1 MSQDIPDT
9 PPQPGQETAP
19 WRIPAGDPMSPAID
33 RLLHDP
39 GRFGFF
45 QAVRLMYGDSGFD
58 GRGTGTRPGP
68 LRFTTPAS
76 LSFPPS
82 ELQSI
87 TRTEATTR
95 VCVNF
100 LGLTGPSGVLPRTY
114 TEMLIARHQVNRDH
128 SAQEFLDLFNHRLVA
143 LFWLAWAKHR
153 PEIGRQFGFNNSVFR
168 YLEHIVGLG
177 TPALQAQLHPGKRGN
192 TATRKPL
199 PSAALTYFS
208 GLIAQRPH
216 GEVSLA
222 QVVSA
227 VVGAPV
233 QANGCLG
240 TWQDIGREAQTRLGR
255 NSNRLGHGC
264 VLGTRYWDRQTT
276 LRLTI
281 GPIDGMRF
289 NSLLPTGELLPDIIE
304 LSRFLTGLA
313 LDLRIRLSLRAEEV
327 PPLRLGARTVDRPHL
342 GWNTW
347 LGGRRATCP
356 AQDCEFH
363 FSAMGGQSWH

>member
-1 MSQDIPDT
+1 MSMDS
-9 PPQPGQETAP
+9 
-19 WRIPAGDPMSPAID
+19 PAGDAREKVPPGDPMQPAIE
-33 RLLHDP
+33 RLHHDP

-45 QAVRLMYGDSGFD
+45 QAVKLLYSVNGFD
-58 GRGTGTRPGP
+58 GRGTGARPGP

-82 ELQSI
+82 ELRSVVKGEINTQ
-87 TRTEATTR
+87 

-114 TEMLIARHQVNRDH
+114 TELLIARKQVQRDQ

-153 PEIGRQFGFNNSVFR
+153 PEIGRQFGFHNSVLR

-177 TPALQAQLHPGKRGN
+177 TPALQARLHPVRRGG
-192 TATRKPL
+192 AAPARPL
-199 PSAALTYFS
+199 PGAAMTYFS

-216 GEVSLA
+216 GERAIA

-227 VVGAPV
+227 VVGAPAV
-233 QANGCLG
+233 ASGCFG
-240 TWQDIGREAQTRLGR
+240 TWQDIAGDARTRLGAD
-255 NSNRLGHGC
+255 SSRLGHGC
-264 VLGTRYWDRQTT
+264 VLGRRYWDRQTT

-281 GPIDGMRF
+281 GPIDRSKF
-289 NSLLPTGELLPDIIE
+289 NDLLPRGGRLPDIIE
-304 LSRFLTGLA
+304 LTRFMTGLA
-313 LDLRIRLSLRAEEV
+313 LDLRIRLSLRADQV
-327 PPLRLGARTVDRPHL
+327 PPLRLGARTTDRPQL

-347 LGGRRATCP
+347 LGGRRDPRP
-356 AQDCEFH
+356 ANDCEFH

>member
-1 MSQDIPDT
+1 MSMDA
-9 PPQPGQETAP
+9 PGTANTASDLVA
-19 WRIPAGDPMSPAID
+19 AGDPMQPAIH
-33 RLLHDP
+33 RLLQEP

-45 QAVRLMYGDSGFD
+45 QAVRLLYGVNGFD
-58 GRGTGTRPGP
+58 GRGTGARPGP

-76 LSFPPS
+76 LAFPPS
-82 ELQSI
+82 ELHSI
-87 TRTEATTR
+87 VQADSATR

-100 LGLTGPSGVLPRTY
+100 MGLTGPSGVLPRTY
-114 TEMLIARHQVNRDH
+114 TELLIARKQVQRDQC
-128 SAQEFLDLFNHRLVA
+128 AQDFLDLFNHRLVS

-153 PEIGRQFGFNNSVFR
+153 PEIGRQFGFNNSVYR

-177 TPALQAQLHPGKRGN
+177 TPALQARLHPNKRS
-192 TATRKPL
+192 ATPAKPL
-199 PSAALTYFS
+199 PSAAMSYFS

-216 GEVSLA
+216 GERAIA

-233 QANGCLG
+233 QASGCLG
-240 TWQDIGREAQTRLGR
+240 TWQNIAGEARTRLGR
-255 NSNRLGHGC
+255 ANHRLGAGC

-281 GPIDGMRF
+281 GPIDRNTF
-289 NSLLPTGELLPDIIE
+289 NALLPRGARLGDIIE
-304 LSRFLTGLA
+304 LTRFLTGLA
-313 LDLRIRLSLRAEEV
+313 LDLRIRLSLRADQV
-327 PPLRLGARTVDRPHL
+327 PPLRLGARNADRPQL

-347 LGGRRATCP
+347 LRGRTSPQP
-356 AQDCEFH
+356 ANDSEFH

>member
-1 MSQDIPDT
+1 MSEDKPDADPPDGHGIPL
-9 PPQPGQETAP
+9 
-19 WRIPAGDPMSPAID
+19 GDPMRPAID
-33 RLLHDP
+33 RLHHDP

-45 QAVRLMYGDSGFD
+45 QAVRLMYADNGFD
-58 GRGTGTRPGP
+58 GRGTGSRPGP

-82 ELQSI
+82 ELHSV
-87 TRTEATTR
+87 TRSDANTR

-114 TEMLIARHQVNRDH
+114 TEMLIARQQVQRDR

-153 PEIGRQFGFNNSVFR
+153 PEIGRQFGFHNSVLG
-168 YLEHIVGLG
+168 YLEHIVGMG
-177 TPALQAQLHPGKRGN
+177 TPALQAQLHPGKRSAGK
-192 TATRKPL
+192 ARKPM
-199 PSAALTYFS
+199 PGAAMTYFS

-233 QANGCLG
+233 CANSCLG
-240 TWQDIGREAQTRLGR
+240 TWQAIGADARTQLGR
-255 NSNRLGHGC
+255 SSNRLGHDC
-264 VLGTRYWDRQTT
+264 VLGKSYWDRQST
-276 LRLTI
+276 LRLNI
-281 GPIDGMRF
+281 GPIDRKRF
-289 NSLLPTGELLPDIIE
+289 NALLPTGTMLPDIIE

-313 LDLRIRLSLRAEEV
+313 LDLRIRLSLRADQV
-327 PPLRLGARTVDRPHL
+327 PALRLGARNVDRPRL

-347 LGGRRATCP
+347 LGGRNDPRP
-356 AQDCEFH
+356 AQDCEFN

>member
-1 MSQDIPDT
+1 MN
-9 PPQPGQETAP
+9 AP
-19 WRIPAGDPMSPAID
+19 HASSADPDPMQPALE
-33 RLLHDP
+33 RLHAQP

-45 QAVRLMYGDSGFD
+45 QAVRLLYGAHGFD
-58 GRGTGTRPGP
+58 GRGSGARPGP

-76 LSFPPS
+76 LAFPPS
-82 ELQSI
+82 ELASVN
-87 TRTEATTR
+87 EADGHLQ

-100 LGLTGPSGVLPRTY
+100 LGLTGPSGVLPRHY
-114 TEMLIARHQVNRDH
+114 TELLIARRLNRDRA
-128 SAQEFLDLFNHRLVA
+128 AQDFLDLFNHRLTA

-153 PEIGRQFGFNNSVFR
+153 PEIGRQFGFHNSVLR

-177 TPALQAQLHPGKRGN
+177 TPALQARLHPPPRAAAQGR
-192 TATRKPL
+192 PL
-199 PSAALTYFS
+199 PGAAMLYFS

-216 GEVSLA
+216 GEHAIA

-227 VVGAPV
+227 VVDAPV

-240 TWQDIGREAQTRLGR
+240 TWQRIAPEARTRLGR
-255 NSNRLGHGC
+255 VNHALGAGG

-281 GPIDGMRF
+281 GPLRRERF
-289 NSLLPTGELLPDIIE
+289 NTLLPRGPRLGDVIE
-304 LSRFLTGLA
+304 LCRFLTGLA
-313 LDLRIRLSLRAEEV
+313 LDLRVRLSLHADQV
-327 PPLRLGARTVDRPHL
+327 PPLRLGARGEERPQL

-347 LGGRRATCP
+347 LRGRRSRRPTT
-356 AQDCEFH
+356 DTEFH